1 MNIEKRALLAIVIS
15 MAILLLT
22 QPLLVKYFPQPKQ
35 QQKAPAADVKPR
47 AAAAAAPSG
56 IQKDEGQAQP
66 IKPAAGREITFENE
80 DYRAVLSDVG
90 GGIKS
95 ITLKKHFDS
104 SGKSIVLFD
113 EPNPLDATFVVSG
126 LEPGLDK
133 AIFSYSTRPG
143 GVIFT
148 VKSPSGL
155 SIEKEVVF
163 QPGKYAIQLRQTLT
177 NYSNQSRI
185 FNYAIVG
192 GSGLTDLSAQD
203 EMYAELVKQIDGK
216 ITNVNAK
223 SIKKPVS
230 WEGMQVNWISLKA
243 RYFSLIM
250 KPPLSFKTAY
260 SNMLPDKRLQ
270 SHIGSAD
277 FTIAPNSSVTHDFIL
292 YAGPNEHDKMQ
303 SLKLGIEDSLYLG
316 FTGSIG
322 RILFVILKY
331 IHVVV
336 RNWGLAIIFLTV
348 LINILMFPLT
358 FKGIKAMKQMQA
370 LQPKIEALRKAH
382 KGKGDSQKLN
392 KEVMELY
399 RKYKINPMGGCLP
412 LILQM
417 PVFFA
422 LYQVLMRS
430 IELRG
435 APFLWIK
442 DLSQP
447 DRLIVFKDS
456 IPFVGNEL
464 NILPILMAIAMFF
477 QQKLS
482 TPPQAGSND
491 QMVQQQKMMLIFMP
505 ILFGFMFYH
514 LPSGLVMYWLTNTL
528 LTLGEQELF
537 LKKQMFHVEHSEG

>member
-1 MNIEKRALLAIVIS
+1 MEKRALLAIVIS

-22 QPLLVKYFPQPKQ
+22 QPLLVKYFPQQKQ
-35 QQKAPAADVKPR
+35 QQKTPAADITPHT
-47 AAAAAAPSG
+47 AAPSD
-56 IQKDEGQAQP
+56 IQKVEQQIQP
-66 IKPAAGREITFENE
+66 VKPAAEKEIFFENE
-80 DYRAVLSDVG
+80 DYRAILSNVG

-95 ITLKKHFDS
+95 ITLKKHLDS
-104 SGKSIVLFD
+104 NGKPIVLFD

-126 LEPGLDK
+126 LEPGIDK
-133 AIFSYSTRPG
+133 AIFSYSARPDS
-143 GVIFT
+143 VIFS

-163 QPGKYAIQLRQTLT
+163 QEGKYAIQLRQTLT

-185 FNYAIVG
+185 FKYSIVG

-203 EMYAELVKQIDGK
+203 GMYAELVKQIDGK

-223 SIKKPVS
+223 SIKNPVS

-250 KPPLSFKTAY
+250 KPPLSFKTVY

-277 FTIAPNSSVTHDFIL
+277 FTITPNSSVTHDFIL

-348 LINILMFPLT
+348 IINILMFPLT

-382 KGKGDSQKLN
+382 KGDSQKLN

-435 APFLWIK
+435 ASFLWIK
-442 DLSQP
+442 DLSHP
-447 DRLIVFKDS
+447 DRLVIFKDS
-456 IPFVGNEL
+456 IPLLGNEL
-464 NILPILMAIAMFF
+464 NILPLLMAIAMFF

-482 TPPQAGSND
+482 TPPQTGSND
-491 QMVQQQKMMLIFMP
+491 QMVQQQKMMAVMMP

-528 LTLGEQELF
+528 LTLSEQELF
-537 LKKQMFHVEHSEG
+537 LKKQMFHVEHSED

>member
-1 MNIEKRALLAIVIS
+1 MEKRALLAIVIS

-22 QPLLVKYFPQPKQ
+22 QPLMVKYFPQPKQ
-35 QQKAPAADVKPR
+35 QQKAPVEDVKPK
-47 AAAAAAPSG
+47 AAAAAMPSD
-56 IQKDEGQAQP
+56 IQRAEQQAQP
-66 IKPAAGREITFENE
+66 VKLAAEKEIAFENE
-80 DYRAVLSDVG
+80 EYRAVLSNVG
-90 GGIKS
+90 GVIKS
-95 ITLKKHFDS
+95 IALKKHLGLD
-104 SGKSIVLFD
+104 GKPVVLFD
-113 EPNPLDATFVVSG
+113 EPDPANATFTVSG
-126 LEPGLDK
+126 LEPGSDK
-133 AIFSYSTRPG
+133 AIFSYSTKRDS
-143 GVIFT
+143 VVFT
-148 VKSPSGL
+148 AKFPSGL
-155 SIEKEVVF
+155 SVEKEVIF

-177 NYSNQSRI
+177 NYSTQSRV
-185 FNYAIVG
+185 FNYSIVG

-203 EMYAELVKQIDGK
+203 EMYAELVKQVDGK

-223 SIKKPVS
+223 SIKGPVS
-230 WEGMQVNWISLKA
+230 WEGMQVNWVSLKA

-250 KPPLSFKTAY
+250 KPPLQFKTIY
-260 SNMLPDKRLQ
+260 SNVLPDKRLQ
-270 SHIGSAD
+270 SRIGSAD
-277 FTIAPNSSVTHDFIL
+277 FTIAPDSSVTHDFVL
-292 YAGPNEHDKMQ
+292 YAGPNEYDRMS
-303 SLKLGIEDSLYLG
+303 SLKLGLEDSIYLG
-316 FTGSIG
+316 FTGGIG

-331 IHVVV
+331 IHVGIK
-336 RNWGLAIIFLTV
+336 NWGLAIIFLTV
-348 LINILMFPLT
+348 LINILTFPLT

-417 PVFFA
+417 PIFFA

-435 APFLWIK
+435 ASFLWIK

-447 DRLIVFKDS
+447 DSLIAKGS
-456 IPFVGNEL
+456 IPFIGIEL

-482 TPPQAGSND
+482 TPPHTGSND
-491 QMVQQQKMMLIFMP
+491 QMVQQQKMMAIMMP
-505 ILFGFMFYH
+505 LLFGFMFYR
-514 LPSGLVMYWLTNTL
+514 LPSGLVMYWFTNTL

-537 LKKQMFHVEHSEG
+537 LKKQMFHVEHSED

>member
-1 MNIEKRALLAIVIS
+1 MEKRALLAIVIS
-15 MAILLLT
+15 MAILLIT
-22 QPLLVKYFPQPKQ
+22 QPLIVKYFPQPKQ
-35 QQKAPAADVKPR
+35 QQKAPVAEIKPQT
-47 AAAAAAPSG
+47 ATAAAPSD
-56 IQKDEGQAQP
+56 IQKAEGQAQP
-66 IKPAAGREITFENE
+66 IKLAA
-80 DYRAVLSDVG
+80 
-90 GGIKS
+90 
-95 ITLKKHFDS
+95 
-104 SGKSIVLFD
+104 
-113 EPNPLDATFVVSG
+113 
-126 LEPGLDK
+126 
-133 AIFSYSTRPG
+133 
-143 GVIFT
+143 
-148 VKSPSGL
+148 
-155 SIEKEVVF
+155 EKEIVF

-185 FNYAIVG
+185 FKYSIVG

-277 FTIAPNSSVTHDFIL
+277 FTIAQNSSVTHDFIL
-292 YAGPNEHDKMQ
+292 YAGPNEYDRMS
-303 SLKLGIEDSLYLG
+303 SLKLGLEDSIYLG

-322 RILFVILKY
+322 RILFVILKH
-331 IHVVV
+331 IHVGIK
-336 RNWGLAIIFLTV
+336 NWGLAIIFLTV
-348 LINILMFPLT
+348 LINILTFPLT

-382 KGKGDSQKLN
+382 KGNSQKLN
-392 KEVMELY
+392 KEVMEIY

-412 LILQM
+412 MILQM
-417 PVFFA
+417 PIFFA

-435 APFLWIK
+435 ASFLWIK

-447 DRLIVFKDS
+447 DRLMVFKGS
-456 IPFVGNEL
+456 IPFIGNEL

-514 LPSGLVMYWLTNTL
+514 LPSGLVMYWFTNTL